1 MLPDKAEIPNMK
13 FPYWIQNRYA
23 DIVKGN
29 TRIFGNYN
37 STKEC
42 FIKNLCC
49 LSVVFTLY
57 DSNRHENLG
66 KAVPPIITNGV
77 SPKFQRATFQSV
89 ITDPPIISLKVE
101 ADFNKRAPWVLLG
114 APIVAYKNR
123 LL

>member
-1 MLPDKAEIPNMK
+1 M
-13 FPYWIQNRYA
+13 
-23 DIVKGN
+23 VKGN

-49 LSVVFTLY
+49 LLVVFTLY
-57 DSNRHENLG
+57 DSNSHENLG
-66 KAVPPIITNGV
+66 KAVPPIVTNGV
-77 SPKFQRATFQSV
+77 SPKFQRTTFQSV
-89 ITDPPIISLKVE
+89 ITDRPIISLKVE